1 MLNQSVFLKGV
12 EATVHIYELFF
23 FHKSTKR
30 DDDDNEKCNECALH
44 DDINKD
50 KVFGF
55 CFSSRPLLFTLAPPS
70 FCLIIQHYIVVIF
83 YPPQQDEQCH

>member
-12 EATVHIYELFF
+12 EATVHIYELFVF
-23 FHKSTKR
+23 FTNQPNG

-55 CFSSRPLLFTLAPPS
+55 CFSSRHLLFTLAPPS
-70 FCLIIQHYIVVIF
+70 FCLII
-83 YPPQQDEQCH
+83 